1 MFSHYLNYL
10 LEKLRFLKVVLT
22 RFLIILFRKSKGI
35 ELLLLEYDTEHLFDN
50 SFIVINYRFRN
61 VIYYRFGNHI
71 TLEKQIKIFNIENF
85 KNEFDLIVYGFLRK
99 KTYKIQFEP
108 QLTLNSNSF
117 KTNIF
122 NLTLN
127 LKEQNVP
134 KLTNPSIYL
143 DLKKPNIRAQKVKIT
158 NQLLQ
163 IKTNSFNQNE
173 FI

>member
-1 MFSHYLNYL
+1 MFSHYLSYL
-10 LEKLRFLKVVLT
+10 LEKLLFLKVVIS
-22 RFLIILFRKSKGI
+22 RFLIILFRRRKGI

-61 VIYYRFGNHI
+61 AIYYRFDNHK

-85 KNEFDLIVYGFLRK
+85 DNEFDLIVYGFFRK

-117 KTNIF
+117 KTTIS
-122 NLTLN
+122 NLSLK

-134 KLTNPSIYL
+134 KLAHPSIYL
-143 DLKKPNIRAQKVKIT
+143 GIEKPNIMSKKIKTT
-158 NQLLQ
+158 NKSLQ
-163 IKTNSFNQNE
+163 ITHNSFNQNE